1 METRAD
7 ASWLIFSLLHI
18 LVIKNIQAIIL
29 THLTVTALLQMSI
42 ISYYYAFAGIG
53 DIDKP
58 EVFPQDRMFEVGSRV
73 TFCCILPA
81 GEIFNKMYLMGY
93 SDSNTNT
100 TRISNQT
107 YTLTVQLNQASKG
120 SCTNVVCETSI
131 RDNGA
136 CAYIGCKYDL
146 VLRRIL

>member
-29 THLTVTALLQMSI
+29 THLTVTALRQMSI
-42 ISYYYAFAGIG
+42 ISYYYAFAGVG
-53 DIDKP
+53 DKP
-58 EVFPQDRMFEVGSRV
+58 EVFPQDRLFEVGSTV
-73 TFCCILPA
+73 TFCCILSA
-81 GEIFNKMYLMGY
+81 GNIFDKMYLIGY
-93 SDSNTNT
+93 SDSDMNI
-100 TRISNQT
+100 TRINNQT
-107 YTLTVQLNQASKG
+107 YALTVQLNQASKG
-120 SCTNVVCETSI
+120 TCTDVVCETSI
-131 RDNGA
+131 SGYGA